1 MRLKTFILTTGAMA
15 LTLAS
20 CTEVEDHSNWGYGTE
35 PNFTAYVSG
44 GTSIGKADSWTTG
57 ITAGVFMK
65 AAGSKL
71 SEATSCNREYQLSDR
86 GKLTATNA
94 DATIHFPLDGSKVDF
109 IAYAPYNASA
119 ATGAF
124 TVSLN
129 DQQDQSKLYLI
140 QSDDATNCSGLNTDL
155 KLGFEHKLAKVFVV
169 ATADNGVTL
178 NNMSVT
184 LTNAAVEGTYN
195 LANGAFKSV
204 SKTTDITMP
213 VTGNRAE
220 GTVIPMSTTKSKI
233 VVNVNGMTKEFSIN
247 KTAFL
252 AGKTYALP
260 VKVTASNLT
269 ADTILSGNWTEN
281 PGATVATPTP
291 NVDVQFQNEKVLF
304 EENFG
309 TAAVTKENN
318 RWPFVSSFTAWSNPT
333 LTFKDV
339 NNTLSLRNHS
349 NTNVIWFPSGKDSDF
364 SISGFDTQGYKKLIL
379 TYELNANL
387 YNAGEEM
394 DLAAMT
400 GTFNGQAFATPSKI
414 VKNPDDKN
422 TFTTITIELPVSA
435 ANATSELHFLSS
447 ANANTKGLR
456 LAKIKLVGTK

>member
-20 CTEVEDHSNWGYGTE
+20 CTEVEDHSDWGYGTE

-44 GTSIGKADSWTTG
+44 GSSIGKADSWPTG
-57 ITAGVFMK
+57 ISAGVFMK

-71 SEATSCNREYQLSDR
+71 SEASSCNREYQLSDR
-86 GKLTATNA
+86 GKMTSANTNT
-94 DATIHFPLDGSKVDF
+94 TIHFPIDGSKVDF
-109 IAYAPYNASA
+109 VAYAPYNASA
-119 ATGAF
+119 TTGTF
-124 TVSLN
+124 TVSLT

-140 QSDDATNCSGLNTDL
+140 QSANATNCSGLNTDL
-155 KLGFEHKLAKVFVV
+155 KLGFENKLAKVFVV
-169 ATADNGVTL
+169 ATTDNGVTL
-178 NNMSVT
+178 NNMSAT

-195 LANGAFKSV
+195 LGKGNFTSV
-204 SKTTDITMP
+204 SKTADITMP

-220 GTVIPMSTTKSKI
+220 ATVIPMSTTNSKI
-233 VVNVNGMTKEFSIN
+233 AVAINGMTKEFLIY
-247 KTAFL
+247 KEAFL
-252 AGKTYALP
+252 AGKTYVLP
-260 VKVTASNLT
+260 VKVTASDIT
-269 ADTILSGNWTEN
+269 TDTIVSGVWTEN
-281 PGATVATPTP
+281 PGTTVATPTP
-291 NVDVQFQNEKVLF
+291 NTDVQFEKGTVLF

-309 TAAVTKENN
+309 TAALKKVDG
-318 RWPFVSSFTAWSNPT
+318 RWPLVSSFTAWSNPT

-387 YNAGEEM
+387 YNAGDQM

-400 GTFNGQAFATPSKI
+400 GTFNGQAFATPSQI

-422 TFTTITIELPVSA
+422 TFTSFSIELPITSA
-435 ANATSELHFLSS
+435 SANSELHFLSS

-456 LAKIKLVGTK
+456 LAKIKFVGIK